1 MTEKSES
8 ITTTNIVAMPS
19 HEKSSVNSA
28 QILEESAMDVH
39 RIFRNTATNQAS
51 THSAELTGSQNSKA
65 LLDQMH
71 VSTAANQKDKNNK

>member
-1 MTEKSES
+1 LSLTDKSDS

-28 QILEESAMDVH
+28 QMFEESVVDVH

-51 THSAELTGSQNSKA
+51 THSAELT
-65 LLDQMH
+65 
-71 VSTAANQKDKNNK
+71 

>member
-1 MTEKSES
+1 M
-8 ITTTNIVAMPS
+8 
-19 HEKSSVNSA
+19 
-28 QILEESAMDVH
+28 LEESAVDVH
-39 RIFRNTATNQAS
+39 RIFRNTVTNQAS

>member
-8 ITTTNIVAMPS
+8 ITTTNIIAMPS
-19 HEKSSVNSA
+19 YEKSSVNSA
-28 QILEESAMDVH
+28 QMIEESAVDVH

-51 THSAELTGSQNSKA
+51 THSAELTGTQNSKA

-71 VSTAANQKDKNNK
+71 ISAAPN

>member
-1 MTEKSES
+1 M
-8 ITTTNIVAMPS
+8 
-19 HEKSSVNSA
+19 
-28 QILEESAMDVH
+28 LEESAVDVH